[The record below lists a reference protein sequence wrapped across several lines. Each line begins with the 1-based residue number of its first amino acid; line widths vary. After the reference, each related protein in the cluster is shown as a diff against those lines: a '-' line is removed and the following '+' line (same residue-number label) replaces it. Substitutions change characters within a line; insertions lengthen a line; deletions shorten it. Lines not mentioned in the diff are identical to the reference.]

1 MNKRPPIPR
10 DLSGLPE
17 RARRH
22 FQTVA
27 ILNHLD
33 RAERQ
38 ATPEQFA
45 VAARIAARAV
55 CNARN
60 GKVVGSDWP

>member
-1 MNKRPPIPR
+1 MNKRPPVPR
-10 DLSGLPE
+10 DFSGLPE

-22 FQTVA
+22 FQSVA

-45 VAARIAARAV
+45 SAARIAARAV
-55 CNARN
+55 CNARD
-60 GKVVGSDWP
+60 GKVVGGEMP

>member
-1 MNKRPPIPR
+1 MGVEVNKRPPIP
-10 DLSGLPE
+10 DDHSPPLPE

-22 FQTVA
+22 FQSIA
-27 ILNHLD
+27 ILTELD
-33 RAERQ
+33 KAERR

-45 VAARIAARAV
+45 SAARIAARAV

-60 GKVVGSDWP
+60 GQPR